1 MPYAV
6 KSALWAERLLKA
18 TRNQGNRLIPIIPS
32 YVILDKS
39 LKPSELQVFHLCN
52 RHHITLKNAEI
63 IANKRQG

>member
-1 MPYAV
+1 MD
-6 KSALWAERLLKA
+6 
-18 TRNQGNRLIPIIPS
+18 IPIIPS